1 MADNNIRRTRR
12 PSATQRRRLSNLS
25 IDANEEAKRRRD
37 RNRQSTES
45 KFKQARRKHLAREQS
60 FKDLS
65 SKAAKAGKVRRYAT
79 MATRMFMRGLRRAG
93 QLGLAISAGQAIGEQ
108 LKKSKVRPTSGRGA
122 GRASFTHKKKPS

>member
-1 MADNNIRRTRR
+1 MASNNIRRTKR
-12 PSATQRRRLSNLS
+12 PNATQRRRLSNLS

-37 RNRQSTES
+37 RKRQSTES

-65 SKAAKAGKVRRYAT
+65 SKAAKAGRVRRYAG
-79 MATRMFMRGLRRAG
+79 MAMRGLRRAG
-93 QLGLAISAGQAIGEQ
+93 QLGLAISAGKAVGNQ

-122 GRASFTHKKKPS
+122 GRSSFTRKKKRR